1 MRIDIL
7 TLFPEMFDGPF
18 GDSIIKKALDKG
30 IAEIKAHNIRDWAE
44 DKHKMVDD
52 RPYGGGPG
60 MVLMIEPIDLAIQDL
75 KKKAKAKNSRVI
87 MMDPAGATFNQ
98 KKAEELK
105 EKYDH
110 LILIAGH
117 YKGIDER
124 VRDFLVDEEIS
135 VGDYILTGGEIPA
148 MVIADAVV
156 RLLPGTVGKEESLKK
171 ESFSDFDTPGI
182 PRMLGFVQYTRPEEY
197 KGWKVPEVLLQG
209 NHAEIEKWRINKS
222 LQRTRERRPDLLE

>member
-1 MRIDIL
+1 MKIDIL
-7 TLFPEMFDGPF
+7 TLFPEMFTGPF
-18 GDSIIKKALDKG
+18 SDSIIKKAIDRG
-30 IAEIKAHNIRDWAE
+30 IAEINPRNIRDWTK
-44 DKHKMVDD
+44 DKHKMADD

-60 MVLMIEPIDLAIQDL
+60 MVLMIEPIDLAVQDL
-75 KKKAKAKNSRVI
+75 KSQSKTKNTRVI
-87 MMDPAGATFNQ
+87 LLDPAGVRFDQ
-98 KKAEELK
+98 KKAEELS

-124 VRDFLVDEEIS
+124 VREYLVDEEIS
-135 VGDYILTGGEIPA
+135 VGDFVLTGGEIPA

-156 RLLPGTVGKEESLKK
+156 RLIPGTVGKEESLKK

-182 PRMLGFVQYTRPEEY
+182 PRMLGFVQYTRPVEY

-209 NHAEIEKWRINKS
+209 NHKEIEKWRIQKS
-222 LQRTRERRPDLLE
+222 LERTKERRPDLL